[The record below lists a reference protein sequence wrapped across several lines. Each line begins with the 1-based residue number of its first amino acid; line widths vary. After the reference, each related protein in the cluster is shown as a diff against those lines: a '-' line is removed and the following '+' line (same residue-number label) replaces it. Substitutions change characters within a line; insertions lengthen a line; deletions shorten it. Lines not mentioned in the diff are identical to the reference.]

1 MIIMQSAQRVIAQSI
16 DMVGGADFG
25 SEYSSYST
33 HVGARAPSASH
44 QGRDVGIEGMK
55 GVSGTKKDGSRIG
68 ADFIRMQPGAKFE
81 PHIHEGDHEI
91 YFISGAGFVHING
104 EDVVVTAGHLI
115 HIPGEYTHGVWV
127 GPDATEPLIFTAIG
141 HPHKHVHAR
150 DRMQHPT
157 DHEH

>member
-1 MIIMQSAQRVIAQSI
+1 MDLNIRVIPRMWEREHHLRHI
-16 DMVGGADFG
+16 KEGTWGVMLDADKK
-25 SEYSSYST
+25 
-33 HVGARAPSASH
+33 PL
-44 QGRDVGIEGMK
+44 VGIEGMK